1 MAKIIFKDWPG
12 NITRTFNIPDAM
24 LPEIEIDYGNPELTT
39 IPDRVNHVIDAII
52 AKAVRPIKH
61 RRNAARP
68 EPDISD
74 VINET

>member
-24 LPEIEIDYGNPELTT
+24 LPEIEIDYGDRELTT
-39 IPDRVNHVIDAII
+39 VPDRVNHVISAII
-52 AKAVRPIKH
+52 AKAVRPIKN

-68 EPDISD
+68 DSDITD
-74 VINET
+74 VITEI